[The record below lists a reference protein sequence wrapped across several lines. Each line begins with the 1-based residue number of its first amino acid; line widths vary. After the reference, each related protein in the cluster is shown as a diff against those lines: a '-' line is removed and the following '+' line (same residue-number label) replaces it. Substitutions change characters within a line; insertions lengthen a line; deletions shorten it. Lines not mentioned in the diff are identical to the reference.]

1 MLVAPFPV
9 LPDLTSSSE
18 LYGRRL
24 SLSGSDPTLA
34 TTSAKPPPHAG
45 RRSLPGVDATAML
58 PAARSPHTRG
68 ARQQRSKLPT
78 PTAMPHRQLPLSCQ
92 NVLRHQQQFMRDE
105 IVDDYTAAVSIV
117 TTAADDDV
125 SQSGFKR
132 ALQDSADACHV
143 TVTRQRKQHEQWS
156 RMRKTSTRKDLSA
169 HDVLSRERKPN
180 NRKCASA
187 ERLLCSGLNILSYS
201 CFAGISLSPLLLG
214 WISSQRQML
223 FTSCC

>member
-45 RRSLPGVDATAML
+45 RRSLPGVAAAAAML

-78 PTAMPHRQLPLSCQ
+78 PTAAPHRQLPLSCQ
-92 NVLRHQQQFMRDE
+92 NVLRHQQQFMRGE
-105 IVDDYTAAVSIV
+105 LVDHYTAAVSIV
-117 TTAADDDV
+117 TTAAEDDV

-180 NRKCASA
+180 NRKCACA
-187 ERLLCSGLNILSYS
+187 ERPLCSGFNKVTVK
-201 CFAGISLSPLLLG
+201 SPA
-214 WISSQRQML
+214 
-223 FTSCC
+223 